1 MGQAELQA
9 LKRINTQ
16 KAMLPGIEPLD
27 RRLLLST
34 RMVGLTVRIVGT
46 DAADLVIVAVNKRFI
61 NVLTVTENDSTFNVA
76 LSAVGKIEIRTHG
89 GDDKIW
95 VDSTLDGLKRRSYI
109 DAAAGSDTITT
120 GAGAD
125 TILGGEGNDKIYSN
139 GGNDVLLG
147 GGGKDLLV
155 AGTGDDSLWGGTA
168 NDRLNGDAGNDALYG
183 EQGDDLLDAGEG
195 DDGIIDAQGI
205 STVMAGAG
213 ADRVDVEG
221 AGTIWGGAGNDR
233 LTFLGPGTV
242 YGEQGD
248 DSIYGQFVWGGDGS
262 DTITGTL
269 GPDELRGDG
278 GDDFIEGRR
287 GNDAIL
293 GGDGNDALYGGSDN
307 DKLWGEAGDDN
318 LYGNDGAT
326 DTKRADDGQDTA
338 LGHDGADWWQPD
350 YRWVKT
356 DKNKSDRGTLQ
367 QNYIVQ
373 DPGYGLNNWNSSSS
387 GSINLTSGGNYGS
400 FNYNMFLGTVFEHQ
414 ALADAGWLSTGGYDD
429 ATQSLVPP
437 TSGLSTIGVT
447 NAIVQLPASWQVS
460 PVSSTASG
468 LSWYRISLPN
478 PQFAVS
484 GTTVVRTADGGAV
497 ATVPVTLPGLFDGV
511 MGGKF
516 RFLGVM
522 RGTIIINDAAVA
534 ATEAQTWSLSTMAL
548 ALPTQGSIR
557 LAGDERIYSL
567 AATFD
572 QLPTGGPR
580 LRGILVEGGAIW
592 LPQDGSAPYFS
603 SGKRAAGQPA

>member
-1 MGQAELQA
+1 MGHAEVHA
-9 LKRINTQ
+9 RKRTNTQ
-16 KAMLPGIEPLD
+16 KAVLPGIEPLD
-27 RRLLLST
+27 CRLLLST
-34 RMVGLTVRIVGT
+34 RMVGFTVRIVGT

-155 AGTGDDSLWGGTA
+155 AGSGDDSVWGGTA
-168 NDRLNGDAGNDALYG
+168 NDRLNGEAGNDALYG

-195 DDGIIDAQGI
+195 DDGVIDAQGI

-213 ADRVDVEG
+213 ADWVEVDG

-233 LTFLGPGTV
+233 LTFLGPGAV

-248 DSIYGQFVWGGDGS
+248 DSIYGQFVWAGDGS
-262 DTITGTL
+262 DSIIGTP

-278 GDDFIEGRR
+278 GDDLIEGRR

-307 DKLWGEAGDDN
+307 DKIWGEAGDDN

-356 DKNKSDRGTLQ
+356 DKSKSDRGTLQ
-367 QNYIVQ
+367 QNYIAQ
-373 DPGYGLNNWNSSSS
+373 DPGYGANSWNGSSSS
-387 GSINLTSGGNYGS
+387 SLTVTSGTINLN
-400 FNYNMFLGTVFEHQ
+400 NGTLRTAFENQ
-414 ALADAGWLSTGGYDD
+414 ALGQTGWLSAGGYDV
-429 ATQSLVPP
+429 ATQAFVPF
-437 TSGLSTIGVT
+437 TNGLSSLGLT
-447 NAIVQLPASWQVS
+447 NTIVQLPVGWQISGMS
-460 PVSSTASG
+460 PPASG
-468 LSWYRISLPN
+468 LIWYRIAAPN
-478 PQFAVS
+478 YSQFSFVGTIPVS
-484 GTTVVRTADGGAV
+484 TPDGSGSVMIPATT
-497 ATVPVTLPGLFDGV
+497 PGLYDGV

-516 RFLGVM
+516 RFLGVKP
-522 RGTIIINDAAVA
+522 GTIIIDGLVVTGAAPEILPLA
-534 ATEAQTWSLSTMAL
+534 TMAL
-548 ALPTQGSIR
+548 ALPTEASIR

-592 LPQDGSAPYFS
+592 LPQDGSSPYFS
-603 SGKRAAGQPA
+603 SGKRAAGQLA